1 MSTRQNVVIIL
12 IAFFCIAFVTTSISA
27 APIVIKWGDSTP
39 KSHSYWPA
47 MQAFKS
53 EVEQKTSGNVEIQL
67 FGAGVLGDQKTLLES
82 TKMGAIQ
89 MCVVPTLVTTS
100 IVPEHQ
106 VLDLPFIWPSAK
118 VFSDFLVSSEGKQL
132 GTLFE
137 KHELKLVAWSYT
149 GYTGVQNS
157 KREIRTPSDLRGL
170 KIRVLQNQMM
180 VDTMNA
186 MGGMAVTM
194 GLSEIYSALQ
204 QGVIDG
210 IYSAPQFL
218 HSMKIYEVAKYYT
231 PLLVHYGAGVTLIN
245 LKFWNS
251 LSPDIQKA
259 FMEASGT
266 WNKIQEAYFL
276 DSSKETSDQH
286 IIDLFK
292 KTGVKITEPD
302 IETFKKATIPVVRKY
317 REKIGPESV
326 DGVLKFVGYKLE

>member
-1 MSTRQNVVIIL
+1 MTNRKNVMIISVVLICLGFLATST
-12 IAFFCIAFVTTSISA
+12 SA
-27 APIVIKWGDSTP
+27 APIVIKWGDSAP

-53 EVEQKTSGNVEIQL
+53 EVEEKTGGKVEIQL

-89 MCVVPTLVTTS
+89 MSVVPTLVS
-100 IVPEHQ
+100 ASLVPEHQ

-149 GYTGVQNS
+149 GYTGLQNS
-157 KREIRTPSDLRGL
+157 KREVRTPTDLKGL
-170 KIRVLQNQMM
+170 KIRVLQNQIM

-186 MGGMAVTM
+186 MGGMAVSM
-194 GLSEIYSALQ
+194 GLGEIYSALQ

-218 HSMKIYEVAKYYT
+218 HSMKIYELAKYYT
-231 PLLVHYGAGVTLIN
+231 PLLVHYGAAATLIN

-251 LSPDIQKA
+251 LSPDIQKV
-259 FMEASGT
+259 FVESSVT
-266 WNKIQEAYFL
+266 WNKVQEAYFL

-286 IIDLFK
+286 IVDLFK

-302 IETFKKATIPVVRKY
+302 IEAFKKVTLPVVRKY

-326 DGVLKFVGYKLE
+326 DRVLKFVGYKLE